1 MSGKTGRLLQ
11 LGACLAAYAAAGCA
25 PGDQSAD
32 ENDSAAAEAG
42 RTATTYLAGR
52 VETGLGGR
60 TADAVVVENGEIV
73 FVGSRGEAAAE
84 WGEAAEIDLGDAVI
98 FPGFTDAH
106 AHLLGI
112 GMRES
117 VLNLEGVASL
127 ADMQA
132 RVAEALSDLEPG
144 EILYGRGWI
153 ETHWPEA
160 RFPNREDLDAVST
173 EHAII
178 LVRADGHALVANS
191 AAIARAGVD
200 ASTADPDGGQIQRG
214 PDGAPNGIFIDR
226 AQGLVTRLI
235 EAPDEAARRNAYRVG
250 GEVYAAHGWTN
261 IHNMSVAYED
271 IPLIEEGVDAGAIPI
286 RVYNSVDMGDAE
298 QVFRDGRRV
307 SDSGRAVTRALKLY
321 VDGALGSRGAA
332 LLEEYSDAEGAGLII
347 TEHDQMAPVL
357 RRALRDGVQINT
369 HAIGDRGNRNV
380 LDWYAEA
387 FAEVPPSE
395 RAVAEPRWRIEH
407 AQILHPDDIA
417 RFAELGVIP
426 SMQPSHAI
434 GDLHFAPDRLG
445 LDRLVGAYA
454 WRSLI
459 DAGSIIAAGSDAPV
473 ERGDPRIE
481 FYAAVARKDLT
492 GFSGEGWHAEQ
503 AVTREEALKMLTLW
517 PAYAAFQEDILG
529 TIEPGKRADFTIFD
543 RDLMT
548 VPEAEILEAQ
558 VVMTVVDGE
567 IVYRAGEE

>member
-1 MSGKTGRLLQ
+1 MSGKTRNILQ
-11 LGACLAAYAAAGCA
+11 LGAGLAAFAAAGCA
-25 PGDQSAD
+25 PGDQGAN
-32 ENDSAAAEAG
+32 ENAGRAAENG
-42 RTATTYLAGR
+42 RNATTYLAGR
-52 VETGLGGR
+52 VETGLGDR
-60 TADAVVVENGEIV
+60 RADAVVVENGEIV
-73 FVGSRGEAAAE
+73 FVGSRGEAAAG
-84 WGEAAEIDLGDAVI
+84 WGEAEEIDLGDAVI

-153 ETHWPEA
+153 ETHWPEG
-160 RFPNREDLDAVST
+160 RFPNRDDLDAVST

-200 ASTADPDGGQIQRG
+200 ASTEDPDGGQIQRG

-250 GEVYAAHGWTN
+250 GEVYAAYGWTN

-387 FAEVPPSE
+387 FAEAPPGE

-459 DAGSIIAAGSDAPV
+459 DSGAIIAAGSDAPV

-492 GFSGEGWHAEQ
+492 GFAGEGWHAEQ

-567 IVYRAGEE
+567 IVYRAAD